1 MINLYP
7 CKNCKVIFES
17 NIALVSEIKADAGNQ
32 NIKLNLGQA
41 GTKWVSSEDIKHGY
55 KLGDNIIHSPPAGKG
70 NSLGAGIIE
79 AFRNAFG
86 YDQLLVQFL
95 ETGDKRWLD
104 WRVLAS
110 AYPIEMRMINGICG
124 KYDDHA
130 ERARLRILSKRLQI
144 WDSNTGA
151 FGRLDIDP
159 LPHQLDVA
167 KKVVSAPQARWLLAD
182 DVGLGKTI
190 EVGLIIHALAQRDRC
205 RRVLIVCP
213 SSLTRQWKEEMRF
226 KFSRFFD
233 IYGRDFNPE
242 YPEEIKLRDN
252 VIISLDL
259 AKRDSHLNLLL
270 QAGNWD
276 VIIFDEAHRLG
287 RSESGEQ
294 TERYRLARALSK
306 KAPSFL
312 LLTATPHQGKSKRF
326 RALLELV
333 RPDLYP
339 EIRELDFNPEI
350 ITQLIIRNKKTKV
363 TDANGKF
370 IFKGHDTVRVTASRE
385 EELQLADQAIRRYL
399 IGGYNASAANSKTS
413 RGKAI
418 GFVMTT
424 YRKLASS
431 SIAAIELALR
441 RRLEKLME
449 NVELADVTEIDM
461 EELEGDDNL
470 AHNELLFSLNT
481 FFDHE
486 IDNLKHALIC
496 VQAARKNDTK
506 LITLISKILKPLF
519 EKGESVLIF
528 TEYRATQE
536 YLAEQIEQF
545 FPQLG
550 KCSIINGSMTLEQK
564 IDNIKKFNEQ
574 SSQVMISTEAGGEGL
589 NLQQSCHI
597 MVNYDLPWNPSRLV
611 QRIGR
616 LYRYGQDKRVQVI
629 NIQSDDGFDNQALS
643 LMYER
648 VSTIAIEMA
657 SISEQTQE
665 GLASEILGELL
676 TQIDMGQILERATS
690 LNINRTEEEIEEA
703 ILAAQR
709 SRGLEEEILQYS
721 DSYSSKIQGGFTNM
735 HMVSFVE
742 GMCRILGITVRQKLH
757 RDQTL
762 EIELP
767 EELIGKWPEFGRRNV
782 IRLSV
787 DHSQLQRS
795 DQIIP
800 MDFECNFVCDLAS
813 AARDRWEF
821 DGLYTSAVLSKF
833 PKVKALAIQDILWQ
847 GLAGEKL
854 EEELLPLVI
863 NDSNWCKLEHDNLA
877 DLLLEVW
884 SSQTNNDAKIQNS
897 SVVDLHNFINKE
909 LASRSTD
916 EKTPMTSFIYAAA
929 KFN

>member
-7 CKNCKVIFES
+7 CQNCKVIFDS
-17 NIALVSEIKADAGNQ
+17 NVALVTEVRDGAGNQ
-32 NIKLNLGQA
+32 NIKLNLGQD
-41 GTKWVSSEDIKHGY
+41 GTKWVSREDIKHGY
-55 KLGDNIIHSPPAGKG
+55 KVGDNIIHTPPAGKG
-70 NSLGAGIIE
+70 NSLGSGIVE
-79 AFRNAFG
+79 AIRNAFG
-86 YDQLLVQFL
+86 YEQLLVQFS
-95 ETGDKRWLD
+95 ESGDKRWLD

-110 AYPIEMRMINGICG
+110 AYPIELRMINGICG
-124 KYDDHA
+124 KYDDHP
-130 ERARLRILSKRLQI
+130 ERTRLRILSKGLKI
-144 WDSNTGA
+144 WDANTGA

-167 KKVVSAPQARWLLAD
+167 KKVVSSPQARWLLAD

-226 KFSRFFD
+226 KFSRFFE

-259 AKRDSHLNLLL
+259 AKKDSHLNLLL

-294 TERYRLARALSK
+294 TERYRLARALST

-363 TDANGKF
+363 TDASGKF

-385 EELQLADQAIRRYL
+385 EELQLADQALRRYL
-399 IGGYNASAANSKTS
+399 IGGYNASAANSTTS

-441 RRLEKLME
+441 RRLDKLME
-449 NVELADVTEIDM
+449 NVELADVAEIDV
-461 EELEGDDNL
+461 EELEGNDDL
-470 AHNELLFSLNT
+470 AHDENLFSLTT

-486 IDNLKHALIC
+486 IDELKHALAC

-506 LITLISKILKPLF
+506 LKTLISEILKPLF
-519 EKGESVLIF
+519 DTGESVLIF

-536 YLAEQIEQF
+536 YLAEQIERF
-545 FPQLG
+545 FPEIG
-550 KCSIINGSMTLEQK
+550 ICSIINGSMSLEQK
-564 IDNIKKFNEQ
+564 IDNITNFNEKF
-574 SSQVMISTEAGGEGL
+574 SRVMISTEAGGEGL

-648 VSTIAIEMA
+648 VSTIADEMA
-657 SISEQTQE
+657 SISDQTQE

-676 TQIDMGQILERATS
+676 TQVDMGQILERATS

-703 ILAAQR
+703 IREAQR

-721 DSYSSKIQGGFTNM
+721 DSYTSEIQGGFSNM

-742 GMCRILGITVRQKLH
+742 GMCGILGIKVRQKLH
-757 RDQTL
+757 RDKTI

-787 DHSQLQRS
+787 DHFQLQRS
-795 DQIIP
+795 SQIIP

-813 AARDRWEF
+813 AARDRWGF
-821 DGLYTSAVLSKF
+821 DGLYTSAVSPNLPEVS
-833 PKVKALAIQDILWQ
+833 ALAIQDILWQ
-847 GLAGEKL
+847 GLAGETL
-854 EEELLPLVI
+854 EEELLPLAL
-863 NDSNWCKLEHDNLA
+863 NGSNWYKLEHDDLA
-877 DLLLEVW
+877 ELLLEVW
-884 SSQTNNDAKIQNS
+884 SNQTNNNAKIQNS
-897 SVVDLHNFINKE
+897 EVVDLHNLINGE
-909 LASRSTD
+909 LTRRSTV
-916 EKTPMTSFIYAAA
+916 EKTPMSSFLYAAA
-929 KFN
+929 KFS

>member
-1 MINLYP
+1 
-7 CKNCKVIFES
+7 
-17 NIALVSEIKADAGNQ
+17 
-32 NIKLNLGQA
+32 
-41 GTKWVSSEDIKHGY
+41 
-55 KLGDNIIHSPPAGKG
+55 
-70 NSLGAGIIE
+70 
-79 AFRNAFG
+79 
-86 YDQLLVQFL
+86 
-95 ETGDKRWLD
+95 
-104 WRVLAS
+104 
-110 AYPIEMRMINGICG
+110 MINGICG
-124 KYDDHA
+124 KYDDHP
-130 ERARLRILSKRLQI
+130 ERTRLRILSKGLKI
-144 WDSNTGA
+144 WDANTGA

-167 KKVVSAPQARWLLAD
+167 KKVVSSPQARWLLAD

-226 KFSRFFD
+226 KFSRFFE

-259 AKRDSHLNLLL
+259 AKKDSHLNLLL

-294 TERYRLARALSK
+294 TERYRLARALST

-312 LLTATPHQGKSKRF
+312 LLTATPHQGKSRRF

-363 TDANGKF
+363 TDASGKF

-385 EELQLADQAIRRYL
+385 EELQLADQALRRYL
-399 IGGYNASAANSKTS
+399 IGGYNASAANSTTS

-441 RRLEKLME
+441 RRLDKLME
-449 NVELADVTEIDM
+449 NVELADVAEIDV
-461 EELEGDDNL
+461 EELEGNDDL
-470 AHNELLFSLNT
+470 AHDENLFSLTT

-486 IDNLKHALIC
+486 IDELKHALAC

-506 LITLISKILKPLF
+506 LKTLISEILKPLF
-519 EKGESVLIF
+519 DTGESVLIF

-536 YLAEQIEQF
+536 YLAEQIERF
-545 FPQLG
+545 FPNIG
-550 KCSIINGSMTLEQK
+550 ICSIINGSMSLEQK
-564 IDNIKKFNEQ
+564 IDNITNFNEKF
-574 SSQVMISTEAGGEGL
+574 SRVMISTEAGGEGL

-629 NIQSDDGFDNQALS
+629 NIQSDDGFDNQALN

-648 VSTIAIEMA
+648 VSTIADEMA
-657 SISEQTQE
+657 SISDQTQE

-676 TQIDMGQILERATS
+676 TQVDMGQILERATS

-703 ILAAQR
+703 IREAQR
-709 SRGLEEEILQYS
+709 SRGLEEEILKYS
-721 DSYSSKIQGGFTNM
+721 DSYTSEIQGGFSNM

-742 GMCRILGITVRQKLH
+742 GMCGILGITVRQKLH
-757 RDQTL
+757 RDKTI

-787 DHSQLQRS
+787 DHFQLQRS
-795 DQIIP
+795 SQIIP

-813 AARDRWEF
+813 AARDRWGF
-821 DGLYTSAVLSKF
+821 DGLYTSAVS
-833 PKVKALAIQDILWQ
+833 PKLPEVSALAIQDILWQ
-847 GLAGEKL
+847 GLAGETL
-854 EEELLPLVI
+854 EEELLPLAL
-863 NDSNWCKLEHDNLA
+863 NGSNWYKLEHDDLA
-877 DLLLEVW
+877 ELLLEVW
-884 SSQTNNDAKIQNS
+884 SNQTNNNATIQKS
-897 SVVDLHNFINKE
+897 EVVDLHNLINKE
-909 LASRSTD
+909 LTTRSTV
-916 EKTPMTSFIYAAA
+916 EKTPMSSFLYAAA
-929 KFN
+929 KFS